1 VDRLTDRLEAIGE
14 RARFFFSAKDQA
26 RERALEL
33 CREAT
38 RLSTNAIRAV
48 HRQEY
53 TEARETLSRA
63 RALLKE
69 LSQTLAD
76 HPDLFYSGYVHD
88 ATKEFVEG
96 CVTLALV
103 RGKELPSP
111 EDLGVSPAA
120 YLNGMGEAVGEL
132 RRYLL
137 DTIRRGDLSRCE
149 EVLATMDDVYGILV
163 TMDFPEALTLGLRR
177 TTDAVRGILE
187 KTRGD
192 LTVAF
197 EQRGLQKQ
205 LEALEEKLRA
215 LPGTPRKKA

>member
-1 VDRLTDRLEAIGE
+1 VDRFTDRLEAIGE

-26 RERALEL
+26 REKALEL

-53 TEARETLSRA
+53 SEAKDALSRA

-69 LSQTLAD
+69 LSRTLAE
-76 HPDLFYSGYVHD
+76 HPDLFHSGYVHD
-88 ATKEFVEG
+88 ASKEFAEA
-96 CVTLALV
+96 CVTLAV
-103 RGKELPSP
+103 VQRKRLPSP
-111 EDLGVSPAA
+111 EDLAVSYAA

-137 DTIRRGDLSRCE
+137 DTIRKGDLSRCE
-149 EVLATMDDVYGILV
+149 GVLATMDDVYGILV
-163 TMDFPEALTLGLRR
+163 TMDFPEALTQGLRR

-197 EQRGLQKQ
+197 EQQGLQKQ

-215 LPGTPRKKA
+215 LPGTPRKKG

>member
-1 VDRLTDRLEAIGE
+1 MDRLTNRLEAIGE

-33 CREAT
+33 CRETT

-53 TEARETLSRA
+53 TQAEEALSRA

-69 LSQTLAD
+69 LAKTLAD

-96 CVTLALV
+96 CATLALV
-103 RGKELPSP
+103 QGKKLPSP
-111 EDLGVSPAA
+111 EDLGVSHAA
-120 YLNGMGEAVGEL
+120 YLNGLGEAVGEL

-137 DTIRRGDLSRCE
+137 DTSRKGDLSRCE
-149 EVLATMDDVYGILV
+149 EVLATMDDIYGILV
-163 TMDFPEALTLGLRR
+163 TMDFPEALTQGLRR
-177 TTDAVRGILE
+177 TTDSVRGILE

-215 LPGTPRKKA
+215 LSRTPRKKG

>member
-1 VDRLTDRLEAIGE
+1 MDRLTDSLEAIGE
-14 RARFFFSAKDQA
+14 RARSHFTAKDQA
-26 RERALEL
+26 REKALEL

-53 TEARETLSRA
+53 AEGKKSLSRA
-63 RALLKE
+63 KSLLKDI
-69 LSQTLAD
+69 SRTLAA
-76 HPDLFYSGYVHD
+76 HPDLFYVGYVHD

-103 RGKELPSP
+103 QGKGLPSP
-111 EDLGVSPAA
+111 EDLGVSYPA

-137 DTIRRGDLSRCE
+137 DTIRKGDLSRCE
-149 EVLATMDDVYGILV
+149 EVMAAMDDVYGILV
-163 TMDFPEALTLGLRR
+163 TMDFPEALTQGLRR
-177 TTDAVRGILE
+177 TTDSVRGILE

-215 LPGTPRKKA
+215 LPGLSRKKR

>member
-1 VDRLTDRLEAIGE
+1 MRRPPGGWWPGWRKRVDKFTDRLEAIGE
-14 RARFFFSAKDQA
+14 RARLFFSAKDQA

-53 TEARETLSRA
+53 AQAKEALSRA

-69 LSQTLAD
+69 LSPTLAE

-103 RGKELPSP
+103 QGKELPSP
-111 EDLGVSPAA
+111 
-120 YLNGMGEAVGEL
+120 
-132 RRYLL
+132 
-137 DTIRRGDLSRCE
+137 
-149 EVLATMDDVYGILV
+149 
-163 TMDFPEALTLGLRR
+163 
-177 TTDAVRGILE
+177 
-187 KTRGD
+187 KTWG
-192 LTVAF
+192 
-197 EQRGLQKQ
+197 
-205 LEALEEKLRA
+205 
-215 LPGTPRKKA
+215 

>member
-1 VDRLTDRLEAIGE
+1 MDKFTERLEAIGE

-33 CREAT
+33 CREVT

-53 TEARETLSRA
+53 AEARKSLSRA
-63 RALLKE
+63 GALLKE
-69 LSQTLAD
+69 LSQTLAE

-96 CVTLALV
+96 CVTLAV
-103 RGKELPSP
+103 VQGKELPSP
-111 EDLGVSPAA
+111 EDLEVSQAS

-149 EVLATMDDVYGILV
+149 EVMATMDDVYGILV

-197 EQRGLQKQ
+197 EQLGLRKQ

-215 LPGTPRKKA
+215 LPGAPRKKG